1 MPVPVSV
8 SVPEWLVLIVLPF
21 QKAGSSVSRRFSS
34 GKQCIRARKRRRRRR
49 RNLCY
54 LSNVKT
60 TLRIIVVLL
69 LLAEVSGCGYHLV
82 GTTSFLPEDIETL
95 HVEKFVNQTKW
106 VDMDQRLMEAL
117 TLEWVRRRRLQLVD
131 NPDQADVVLS
141 GTIQRLA
148 VIPVSYDD
156 QGRANEYQMSLQAMV
171 QLKDVRAEEAEVL
184 WEDKAFS
191 RRTSYAVDPVA
202 VNYFDRQNIAMTE
215 LSSDFARALVTAV
228 LEGF

>member
-1 MPVPVSV
+1 M
-8 SVPEWLVLIVLPF
+8 
-21 QKAGSSVSRRFSS
+21 
-34 GKQCIRARKRRRRRR
+34 
-49 RNLCY
+49 
-54 LSNVKT
+54 
-60 TLRIIVVLL
+60 LL

-131 NPDQADVVLS
+131 NPGQADVVLS

-156 QGRANEYQMSLQAMV
+156 QGRANEYQMKPTGDGATQRRAGGGGRGPVGGQGIFTSHLV
-171 QLKDVRAEEAEVL
+171 RRRPGGGQLL
-184 WEDKAFS
+184 
-191 RRTSYAVDPVA
+191 
-202 VNYFDRQNIAMTE
+202 
-215 LSSDFARALVTAV
+215 
-228 LEGF
+228 

>member
-1 MPVPVSV
+1 M
-8 SVPEWLVLIVLPF
+8 
-21 QKAGSSVSRRFSS
+21 
-34 GKQCIRARKRRRRRR
+34 
-49 RNLCY
+49 
-54 LSNVKT
+54 
-60 TLRIIVVLL
+60 LRIFVVLL
-69 LLAEVSGCGYHLV
+69 LLAEVSGCGYHLI

-95 HVEKFVNQTKW
+95 HVENFVNQTKW

-117 TLEWVRRRRLQLVD
+117 TLEWVRRRRLKLVD
-131 NPDQADVVLS
+131 NPNHADVVLS

-156 QGRANEYQMSLQAMV
+156 QGRANEYQMSLQAIV
-171 QLKDVRAEEAEVL
+171 QLKDVRAEDAEVL

-215 LSSDFARALVTAV
+215 LSKDFASALVTAV

>member
-1 MPVPVSV
+1 M
-8 SVPEWLVLIVLPF
+8 E
-21 QKAGSSVSRRFSS
+21 
-34 GKQCIRARKRRRRRR
+34 

-54 LSNVKT
+54 LSPVRAVFRT
-60 TLRIIVVLL
+60 FIALL
-69 LLAEVSGCGYHLV
+69 LLAELSGCGYHLV

-95 HVEKFVNQTKW
+95 YVEKFVNQTKW

-117 TLEWVRRRRLQLVD
+117 TLEWVRRRRLRLVD
-131 NPDQADVVLS
+131 TPGQADVVLS

-156 QGRANEYQMSLQAMV
+156 QGRANEYQMSLQAVV
-171 QLKDVRAEEAEVL
+171 QLKDVRTKEPEIL

-215 LSSDFARALVTAV
+215 LSTDFAGALVTAV

>member
-1 MPVPVSV
+1 MGWRTPVHI
-8 SVPEWLVLIVLPF
+8 L
-21 QKAGSSVSRRFSS
+21 
-34 GKQCIRARKRRRRRR
+34 
-49 RNLCY
+49 LCY
-54 LSNVKT
+54 FSFVKT
-60 TLRIIVVLL
+60 IARIFVVLL
-69 LLAEVSGCGYHLV
+69 LVIELTSCGYHLV

-95 HVEKFVNQTKW
+95 HVENFVNQTKW

-117 TLEWVRRRRLQLVD
+117 TLEWVRRRRLRLVD
-131 NPDQADVVLS
+131 SPEQADVVLS
-141 GTIQRLA
+141 GTIQQLA
-148 VIPVSYDD
+148 VIPVSYDE

-171 QLKDVRAEEAEVL
+171 QLKDVRGEEPQVL

-215 LSSDFARALVTAV
+215 LSADFASALVTAV

>member
-1 MPVPVSV
+1 MCYRSPVKS
-8 SVPEWLVLIVLPF
+8 L
-21 QKAGSSVSRRFSS
+21 
-34 GKQCIRARKRRRRRR
+34 
-49 RNLCY
+49 
-54 LSNVKT
+54 
-60 TLRIIVVLL
+60 LRIVVALL
-69 LLAEVSGCGYHLV
+69 LVVELISCGYHLV
-82 GTTSFLPEDIETL
+82 GTTSFLPEDIHTL
-95 HVEKFVNQTKW
+95 YVEKFVNQTKW

-131 NPDQADVVLS
+131 TPGQADVVLS

-171 QLKDVRAEEAEVL
+171 QLKDVRGDEAEIL

-191 RRTSYAVDPVA
+191 RRTSYVVDPVA
-202 VNYFDRQNIAMTE
+202 VNYFDRQNVAMDE
-215 LSSDFARALVTAV
+215 LSSDFAGALVTAV

>member
-1 MPVPVSV
+1 M
-8 SVPEWLVLIVLPF
+8 
-21 QKAGSSVSRRFSS
+21 RD
-34 GKQCIRARKRRRRRR
+34 
-49 RNLCY
+49 LCY
-54 LSNVKT
+54 LSLVKFMPRV
-60 TLRIIVVLL
+60 LVALL
-69 LLAEVSGCGYHLV
+69 LLAELSGCGYHLV
-82 GTTSFLPEDIETL
+82 GTTSFLPGNIETL
-95 HVEKFVNQTKW
+95 HVENFVNQTKW

-117 TLEWVRRRRLQLVD
+117 TLEWVRRRRLRLVD
-131 NPDQADVVLS
+131 TPGQADVVLS

-171 QLKDVRAEEAEVL
+171 QLKDVRADEVQLKDVRADEAEIL

-215 LSSDFARALVTAV
+215 LSSDFASALVTAV